1 MTFVKTISIYDRRH
15 AANFAAY
22 IKDDRAI
29 ARSSQYI
36 ANEDRFEEEM
46 VKTRAV
52 YEHDRPSR
60 AGAKCPIYVTQ
71 ALGFNPDESGRNGK
85 VTPAVAMSYVGDYVS
100 TRYPNQEAVWVLH
113 HEHCSADGTDR
124 LAAHL
129 CINISDISTGRRL
142 DEGPSRVAKIER
154 AKTVRALDEK
164 YGLAQLQ
171 AGVRNSRIHARQP
184 TKAERR
190 MRRDGLRSDKQY
202 IRDAVRASMRE
213 AREGGGDR
221 MRDFAE
227 RLKAKGVRMTVSANR
242 KGLVF
247 EREKTGRRV
256 GGAKLGR
263 GFSMSGIAAGLA
275 AEARRETSRQ
285 AQHDMEME
293 RRRGR
298 ARKRARQ
305 ASSQGRAPARKPR
318 RRNPRREAAR

>member
-1 MTFVKTISIYDRRH
+1 MTAVKTITICNAKH

-46 VKTRAV
+46 AKTRAA
-52 YEHDRPSR
+52 YGHDRPSR

-71 ALGFNPDESGRNGK
+71 VLGFNPDESGRNGK

-113 HEHCSADGTDR
+113 REHCAADGTDR

-142 DEGPSRVAKIER
+142 DEGPSRVAKVER

-190 MRRDGLRSDKQY
+190 MRRDGLHSDKQY
-202 IRDAVRASMRE
+202 IRDAVRASMKE
-213 AREGGGDR
+213 ARESSSADR

-242 KGLVF
+242 RGLVF

-275 AEARRETSRQ
+275 AEACREASRQ
-285 AQHDMEME
+285 AQRDMEME
-293 RRRGR
+293 C
-298 ARKRARQ
+298 
-305 ASSQGRAPARKPR
+305 
-318 RRNPRREAAR
+318 